1 MGIGLRVWWC
11 RAVHENGTVPHQS
24 RTCTQPVACKVAC
37 RCVSGETTTT
47 TGVCPRA
54 CPSVPYR
61 RRMHARNAD
70 DFSCLVMLQ
79 ITPTCTSPTYL
90 PYYPPIATLDILRTC
105 ALIARRNRLL
115 RKLAISDI
123 RLLRVPTS
131 CLLQPQGPA
140 VRVLWRFLRT
150 ESCRLHTSSRPG
162 QITRLYSQEY
172 RLGRRSM
179 MRRLWAIADIHLS
192 FKSNR
197 EEFAK
202 LQPRGIDDGL
212 ILAGDGAYRS
222 SRGVAPHRS

>member
-1 MGIGLRVWWC
+1 VRQRRRRRRRRREYARV
-11 RAVHENGTVPHQS
+11 HVP
-24 RTCTQPVACKVAC
+24 
-37 RCVSGETTTT
+37 
-47 TGVCPRA
+47 
-54 CPSVPYR
+54 PYH

-70 DFSCLVMLQ
+70 DFFMPRHATNNAHMHLTYRSTL
-79 ITPTCTSPTYL
+79 PYL
-90 PYYPPIATLDILRTC
+90 PCPPTATLDILRTC

-123 RLLRVPTS
+123 RLLRVPTV
-131 CLLQPQGPA
+131 PPA
-140 VRVLWRFLRT
+140 YYSHR
-150 ESCRLHTSSRPG
+150 G
-162 QITRLYSQEY
+162 RLYVFFGASAVY
-172 RLGRRSM
+172 KLAGTVDFTFLSGLGRSLVSTHRIIRLGRRSM